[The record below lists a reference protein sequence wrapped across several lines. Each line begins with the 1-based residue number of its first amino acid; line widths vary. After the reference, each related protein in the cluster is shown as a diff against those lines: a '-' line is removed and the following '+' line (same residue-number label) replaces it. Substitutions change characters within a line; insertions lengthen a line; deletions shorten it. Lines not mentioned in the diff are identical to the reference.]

1 MPTIMLFFYYF
12 IFLKMSSII
21 TALMKQIFLAWQHTH
36 TAILAFFRKVKL
48 FAVNVVKNIL
58 LV

>member
-1 MPTIMLFFYYF
+1 MLFFYYF